1 MILKN
6 LKYAAFISLATASLG
21 LSTAPLQAQSAMAAT
36 QSDAGV
42 TLGTLTIS
50 GAFARATL
58 PNAPVGGGFL
68 TITNNGKE
76 ADKLVSITSP
86 ASADVQIHEMKME
99 GEVMKMRELSD
110 GVDIPAGGTVA
121 LMPGGMHLMFMK
133 PTKPFVVGQTVPLTL
148 TFQNAGSITLEL
160 PVAGIAATAPAHSA
174 M

>member
-6 LKYAAFISLATASLG
+6 FKYAAFITLAAMSLG
-21 LSTAPLQAQSAMAAT
+21 LSTAPLHAQSAMAAT
-36 QSDAGV
+36 HADGGV

-68 TITNNGKE
+68 TITNNGTE
-76 ADKLVSITSP
+76 ADKLVSATSP
-86 ASADVQIHEMKME
+86 ASAEVQIHEMKME
-99 GEVMKMRELSD
+99 GEVMKMRELPD

-121 LMPGGMHLMFMK
+121 LTPGGMHLMFMK
-133 PTKPFVVGQTVPLTL
+133 PSQPFVVGQAVPLTL
-148 TFQNAGSITLEL
+148 SFEKAGSITLEM
-160 PVAGIAATAPAHSA
+160 PVAGVAATTPAHSA